1 MKMTTEVPN
10 KVPKLDSD
18 NKEDGIVDTEHHE
31 IVEQIDGIQNQI
43 DGLNEQASE
52 EILQVEQKY
61 NNLRKPFF
69 ANRADLIKKIP
80 KFWVSV
86 VSFSLFII
94 LLYFSIKTCGFFCV
108 ILVHS
113 YVFKFPCQP
122 LFKKWRHYYK

>member
-10 KVPKLDSD
+10 KVPKLDD
-18 NKEDGIVDTEHHE
+18 DKEDGIDTEHHE

-69 ANRADLIKKIP
+69 SKRADLIKKIP

-86 VSFSLFII
+86 VSFHYHFNLF
-94 LLYFSIKTCGFFCV
+94 
-108 ILVHS
+108 
-113 YVFKFPCQP
+113 
-122 LFKKWRHYYK
+122 

>member
-1 MKMTTEVPN
+1 MKMTTEIPS
-10 KVPKLDSD
+10 KVPKLDD
-18 NKEDGIVDTEHHE
+18 ENKEDGIDTEHHE

-69 ANRADLIKKIP
+69 SKRADLIKKIP

-86 VSFSLFII
+86 VSFHDVYQLG
-94 LLYFSIKTCGFFCV
+94 YC
-108 ILVHS
+108 
-113 YVFKFPCQP
+113 
-122 LFKKWRHYYK
+122 